1 MEPVTLAVVSLAVLM
16 LLLSFGVPIVFCF
29 SGALAFMSIVGGV
42 TMKGMMMWGL
52 QQILS
57 PTLLC
62 IPLFIYAGSLMS
74 ESGIAKYLLEF
85 VDVFVGRIRGG
96 LGFVATLTCA
106 ILGAISGSTF
116 TGLAATGNMLIP
128 EMVSRGYPRAF
139 ATALITCS
147 SILGVLIPPS
157 TPMIIFGW
165 VTGTNVLACFLSTV
179 GPGIVTIIIFC
190 GINFVLSRRFDL
202 KLMPQ
207 LSKTEKRRQIAVR
220 GWKALPALI
229 MPVLILGGIYS
240 GAMTPTEAAAV
251 AVIYALPVGFFV
263 YRGLNLRNAFGCTK
277 DSAVSV
283 GSIMIMI
290 FCSMMLSQTYVVLQI
305 PQAIVES
312 VFSITDNSFLI
323 LLLINLILL
332 FVGMIVNDTTGI
344 ILVAPLLLP
353 LAKAIGLDPI
363 QYAAIFGVNLAV
375 GSLTPP
381 YASLLYL
388 GIRIGKVDFVEILPY
403 VGLFL
408 LGYVPVMLLT
418 TLLARR
424 EPVHPPPVRFHLA
437 GRGNR
442 HLPGHGRR
450 FPRRRPYL
458 QGGADGAPPK
468 PFTTGEHHEKGHV
481 CTGAVRPAGPFRRFR
496 ICGAVE
502 ACSHPPRRLRDRAR
516 FAGFRQGSARGNQ
529 RAHRHQDLWLQ
540 PAWGLHRRAGKGVS
554 RLCGN
559 ELRIR
564 FHAGGQAFPLLYP
577 ALCRQGLRHR
587 EEELRHRNPLRQ
599 ILRQPV

>member
-240 GAMTPTEAAAV
+240 GKFTPTEAAAV
-251 AVIYALPVGFFV
+251 SCVYTFIIGTFVYKEIRWKEFVDCMKDTVIIAGATSFIVGMSTSFAYVMTLEQVPETLSAFILGLSSNKIVVLLIMNVFLLIVGMFMDNISSCTILAPILLPVATALGV
-263 YRGLNLRNAFGCTK
+263 NPVHFG
-277 DSAVSV
+277 
-283 GSIMIMI
+283 
-290 FCSMMLSQTYVVLQI
+290 
-305 PQAIVES
+305 
-312 VFSITDNSFLI
+312 I
-323 LLLINLILL
+323 L
-332 FVGMIVNDTTGI
+332 MTM
-344 ILVAPLLLP
+344 
-353 LAKAIGLDPI
+353 
-363 QYAAIFGVNLAV
+363 NLAV
-375 GSLTPP
+375 GFITPP
-381 YASLLYL
+381 YGVNLFVGSSVA
-388 GIRIGKVDFVEILPY
+388 RIPFERVVKWIWPLIGTIL
-403 VGLFL
+403 VVL
-408 LGYVPVMLLT
+408 LLT
-418 TLLARR
+418 TYVPQLSLLL
-424 EPVHPPPVRFHLA
+424 V
-437 GRGNR
+437 
-442 HLPGHGRR
+442 
-450 FPRRRPYL
+450 
-458 QGGADGAPPK
+458 
-468 PFTTGEHHEKGHV
+468 
-481 CTGAVRPAGPFRRFR
+481 
-496 ICGAVE
+496 
-502 ACSHPPRRLRDRAR
+502 
-516 FAGFRQGSARGNQ
+516 
-529 RAHRHQDLWLQ
+529 
-540 PAWGLHRRAGKGVS
+540 
-554 RLCGN
+554 
-559 ELRIR
+559 
-564 FHAGGQAFPLLYP
+564 
-577 ALCRQGLRHR
+577 
-587 EEELRHRNPLRQ
+587 
-599 ILRQPV
+599 

>member
-353 LAKAIGLDPI
+353 IATGGEANGNYLEFYQGFRPRLPPARPIGLDPI

-408 LGYVPVMLLT
+408 LGYVPVMLLPT
-418 TLLARR
+418 YWPDVSL
-424 EPVHPPPVRFHLA
+424 FI
-437 GRGNR
+437 
-442 HLPGHGRR
+442 
-450 FPRRRPYL
+450 PRL
-458 QGGADGAPPK
+458 
-468 PFTTGEHHEKGHV
+468 F
-481 CTGAVRPAGPFRRFR
+481 
-496 ICGAVE
+496 
-502 ACSHPPRRLRDRAR
+502 
-516 FAGFRQGSARGNQ
+516 GF
-529 RAHRHQDLWLQ
+529 
-540 PAWGLHRRAGKGVS
+540 
-554 RLCGN
+554 
-559 ELRIR
+559 I
-564 FHAGGQAFPLLYP
+564 
-577 ALCRQGLRHR
+577 
-587 EEELRHRNPLRQ
+587 
-599 ILRQPV
+599 

>member
-202 KLMPQ
+202 KLM
-207 LSKTEKRRQIAVR
+207 A
-220 GWKALPALI
+220 PALQNGKAQADRRAR
-229 MPVLILGGIYS
+229 LE
-240 GAMTPTEAAAV
+240 GAPGAHHARAHPRRH
-251 AVIYALPVGFFV
+251 LF
-263 YRGLNLRNAFGCTK
+263 RGHDPHRSRRRSRNLRA
-277 DSAVSV
+277 
-283 GSIMIMI
+283 
-290 FCSMMLSQTYVVLQI
+290 
-305 PQAIVES
+305 
-312 VFSITDNSFLI
+312 
-323 LLLINLILL
+323 
-332 FVGMIVNDTTGI
+332 
-344 ILVAPLLLP
+344 
-353 LAKAIGLDPI
+353 
-363 QYAAIFGVNLAV
+363 
-375 GSLTPP
+375 
-381 YASLLYL
+381 
-388 GIRIGKVDFVEILPY
+388 
-403 VGLFL
+403 
-408 LGYVPVMLLT
+408 
-418 TLLARR
+418 
-424 EPVHPPPVRFHLA
+424 A
-437 GRGNR
+437 GRVLR
-442 HLPGHGRR
+442 
-450 FPRRRPYL
+450 L
-458 QGGADGAPPK
+458 QGP
-468 PFTTGEHHEKGHV
+468 E
-481 CTGAVRPAGPFRRFR
+481 PA
-496 ICGAVE
+496 
-502 ACSHPPRRLRDRAR
+502 
-516 FAGFRQGSARGNQ
+516 
-529 RAHRHQDLWLQ
+529 
-540 PAWGLHRRAGKGVS
+540 
-554 RLCGN
+554 
-559 ELRIR
+559 
-564 FHAGGQAFPLLYP
+564 
-577 ALCRQGLRHR
+577 
-587 EEELRHRNPLRQ
+587 
-599 ILRQPV
+599 

>member
-202 KLMPQ
+202 KLMPP

-220 GWKALPALI
+220 GWKALPALM
-229 MPVLILGGIYS
+229 MPVLPPPDPPAL
-240 GAMTPTEAAAV
+240 

-263 YRGLNLRNAFGCTK
+263 YRGLNLRNTFNCTK

-353 LAKAIGLDPI
+353 LAPI

-418 TLLARR
+418 TYWPDVSL
-424 EPVHPPPVRFHLA
+424 FI
-437 GRGNR
+437 
-442 HLPGHGRR
+442 
-450 FPRRRPYL
+450 PRL
-458 QGGADGAPPK
+458 
-468 PFTTGEHHEKGHV
+468 F
-481 CTGAVRPAGPFRRFR
+481 
-496 ICGAVE
+496 
-502 ACSHPPRRLRDRAR
+502 
-516 FAGFRQGSARGNQ
+516 GF
-529 RAHRHQDLWLQ
+529 
-540 PAWGLHRRAGKGVS
+540 
-554 RLCGN
+554 
-559 ELRIR
+559 I
-564 FHAGGQAFPLLYP
+564 
-577 ALCRQGLRHR
+577 
-587 EEELRHRNPLRQ
+587 
-599 ILRQPV
+599 

>member
-290 FCSMMLSQTYVVLQI
+290 LQHDAEPDLCGAADPAGHRGKRI
-305 PQAIVES
+305 QHHGQQ
-312 VFSITDNSFLI
+312 FLI
-323 LLLINLILL
+323 PLLINLILL
-332 FVGMIVNDTTGI
+332 FVGMIVNDTHGI

-381 YASLLYL
+381 T
-388 GIRIGKVDFVEILPY
+388 P
-403 VGLFL
+403 
-408 LGYVPVMLLT
+408 
-418 TLLARR
+418 
-424 EPVHPPPVRFHLA
+424 
-437 GRGNR
+437 
-442 HLPGHGRR
+442 
-450 FPRRRPYL
+450 
-458 QGGADGAPPK
+458 
-468 PFTTGEHHEKGHV
+468 
-481 CTGAVRPAGPFRRFR
+481 
-496 ICGAVE
+496 
-502 ACSHPPRRLRDRAR
+502 ACSIS
-516 FAGFRQGSARGNQ
+516 GYGSARSIS
-529 RAHRHQDLWLQ
+529 WKSF
-540 PAWGLHRRAGKGVS
+540 PMWGCSCSVT
-554 RLCGN
+554 
-559 ELRIR
+559 
-564 FHAGGQAFPLLYP
+564 
-577 ALCRQGLRHR
+577 CRSCSSPPTG
-587 EEELRHRNPLRQ
+587 PT
-599 ILRQPV
+599 

>member
-179 GPGIVTIIIFC
+179 GPGIITIIIFC

-240 GAMTPTEAAAV
+240 GAMTPAGAAGG
-251 AVIYALPVGFFV
+251 AVI
-263 YRGLNLRNAFGCTK
+263 
-277 DSAVSV
+277 
-283 GSIMIMI
+283 
-290 FCSMMLSQTYVVLQI
+290 
-305 PQAIVES
+305 
-312 VFSITDNSFLI
+312 
-323 LLLINLILL
+323 
-332 FVGMIVNDTTGI
+332 
-344 ILVAPLLLP
+344 
-353 LAKAIGLDPI
+353 
-363 QYAAIFGVNLAV
+363 
-375 GSLTPP
+375 
-381 YASLLYL
+381 
-388 GIRIGKVDFVEILPY
+388 
-403 VGLFL
+403 
-408 LGYVPVMLLT
+408 
-418 TLLARR
+418 
-424 EPVHPPPVRFHLA
+424 
-437 GRGNR
+437 
-442 HLPGHGRR
+442 
-450 FPRRRPYL
+450 
-458 QGGADGAPPK
+458 
-468 PFTTGEHHEKGHV
+468 
-481 CTGAVRPAGPFRRFR
+481 
-496 ICGAVE
+496 
-502 ACSHPPRRLRDRAR
+502 
-516 FAGFRQGSARGNQ
+516 
-529 RAHRHQDLWLQ
+529 
-540 PAWGLHRRAGKGVS
+540 
-554 RLCGN
+554 
-559 ELRIR
+559 
-564 FHAGGQAFPLLYP
+564 
-577 ALCRQGLRHR
+577 
-587 EEELRHRNPLRQ
+587 
-599 ILRQPV
+599 

>member
-305 PQAIVES
+305 PQAIVSGGIVIALIYLFSAFGIGAAIPTQEIS
-312 VFSITDNSFLI
+312 EDSGLIDAVALMTGRTSGWFVGAVALLFLITLFGNMISWSMGVNATAAYAAARGDMPAVFSRRWAKNDMPSA
-323 LLLINLILL
+323 
-332 FVGMIVNDTTGI
+332 IVDI
-344 ILVAPLLLP
+344 
-353 LAKAIGLDPI
+353 
-363 QYAAIFGVNLAV
+363 
-375 GSLTPP
+375 S
-381 YASLLYL
+381 
-388 GIRIGKVDFVEILPY
+388 
-403 VGLFL
+403 
-408 LGYVPVMLLT
+408 
-418 TLLARR
+418 
-424 EPVHPPPVRFHLA
+424 
-437 GRGNR
+437 
-442 HLPGHGRR
+442 
-450 FPRRRPYL
+450 
-458 QGGADGAPPK
+458 
-468 PFTTGEHHEKGHV
+468 
-481 CTGAVRPAGPFRRFR
+481 
-496 ICGAVE
+496 
-502 ACSHPPRRLRDRAR
+502 
-516 FAGFRQGSARGNQ
+516 
-529 RAHRHQDLWLQ
+529 
-540 PAWGLHRRAGKGVS
+540 
-554 RLCGN
+554 
-559 ELRIR
+559 
-564 FHAGGQAFPLLYP
+564 
-577 ALCRQGLRHR
+577 
-587 EEELRHRNPLRQ
+587 
-599 ILRQPV
+599 